1 VDTVKFLGKMKRLF
15 DKKSK
20 KEPEP
25 EIGNTLDRI
34 VKDKEGV
41 KKRLAEEEKE
51 FLQKKR
57 DYERK
62 MIEFEKQEVTRR
74 QQEVEEK
81 KEGLAEHQR
90 KNLMIQDKVQEQ
102 IKVLNMKL
110 EEYRIN
116 HRASEAELENEISQ
130 LNDTIAEVQN
140 SLSERI
146 EAYGEDVLS
155 PSAPRMSQDLDNVS
169 LRGGRM
175 SPRGTLSPRVS
186 RGDLDCPDGE
196 ESDSSLYPTLPSSMP
211 RSISLGAV
219 HHEVRSTKHAL
230 DSKMGGSLGPE
241 AFESGPSRNSVEIEK
256 IYNSLA

>member
-1 VDTVKFLGKMKRLF
+1 MKRLF
-15 DKKSK
+15 DKKNK

-34 VKDKEGV
+34 VKDKEGI
-41 KKRLAEEEKE
+41 KKRLDAEEKE

-62 MIEFEKQEVTRR
+62 MIEFEKQEVARR

-81 KEGLAEHQR
+81 RENLAEHQR
-90 KNLMIQDKVQEQ
+90 KNLLIQDAVQEQ

-116 HRASEAELENEISQ
+116 HRSSEAELETEISN

-140 SLSERI
+140 SLSERM
-146 EAYGEDVLS
+146 EAHGEDVLN
-155 PSAPRMSQDLDNVS
+155 PSAPRMSQDSFDS
-169 LRGGRM
+169 FK
-175 SPRGTLSPRVS
+175 GTRSPRVS

-196 ESDSSLYPTLPSSMP
+196 EGDSLYPTLPSSMP
-211 RSISLGAV
+211 RSISMGAV
-219 HHEVRSTKHAL
+219 HHETRSQKYSL
-230 DSKMGGSLGPE
+230 ENKLSGSLGSSPQISNG
-241 AFESGPSRNSVEIEK
+241 SGTSSRSLTPK
-256 IYNSLA
+256 IDSDTSI